1 MIDWIF
7 FWSSKRP
14 LVWEEMTKNM
24 NMSTKHTIGPYN
36 CPVNIVDV
44 PNMYHDHEV
53 AKHLKGSILDQFEA
67 EEFKYVITRNPAL
80 FNKDDKLII
89 KKHLFPN
96 LSLNETN
103 SKTIGLDYLNDLL
116 DTYGW
121 IAIGQLFSNVEL
133 NANEGVARSVYYTRN
148 PDTLEIINLSGHNQ
162 PMDHTYLPAI
172 TYVVFHKTKNKNCIV
187 GVVNPNLV
195 ALPHVDDG
203 ILDETHRMGIVDFYD
218 SSIERYLL
226 TPIIKDA
233 TVVNDSIFVE
243 DEFQIHQYRDS
254 KYFHKYGDALR
265 FPVKI
270 ETNFDYEIVGDI
282 IRVKPTKQFG
292 YIKLHYEVD
301 AMINSYIKNSD
312 GGIHTIEYKIFR
324 G

>member
-14 LVWEEMTKNM
+14 PIWEEATKNM
-24 NMSTKHTIGPYN
+24 NMSTRHTIGPYN

-44 PNMYHDHEV
+44 PKMYHDHEV
-53 AKHLKGSILDQFEA
+53 APSLKGSILDQFEA
-67 EEFKYVITRNPAL
+67 EEFKYVIARNPEI
-80 FNKDDKLII
+80 FNPDDKLII

-121 IAIGQLFSNVEL
+121 IAIGQIFSNVDL
-133 NANEGVARSVYYTRN
+133 NPNEGVARSIYYTRH
-148 PDTLEIINLSGHNQ
+148 PDTLQIINLSGQNQ
-162 PMDHTYLPAI
+162 PMDHTFLPAI
-172 TYVVFHKTKNKNCIV
+172 TYVVFHKTKNRNCIV
-187 GVVNPNLV
+187 AVLNPNLV
-195 ALPHVDDG
+195 AMPQIDSGVLDDN
-203 ILDETHRMGIVDFYD
+203 HRMSVVDFYGG
-218 SSIERYLL
+218 SIESYLL
-226 TPIIKDA
+226 TPSIKDGML
-233 TVVNDSIFVE
+233 VGDSIFAE
-243 DEFQIHQYRDS
+243 EEFQIHQYRGS

-265 FPVKI
+265 FPLEV
-270 ETNFDYEIVGDI
+270 ETNLEYEVVGDI
-282 IRVKPTKQFG
+282 IRVKVVKPNG
-292 YIKLHYEVD
+292 YIRLHYDVD